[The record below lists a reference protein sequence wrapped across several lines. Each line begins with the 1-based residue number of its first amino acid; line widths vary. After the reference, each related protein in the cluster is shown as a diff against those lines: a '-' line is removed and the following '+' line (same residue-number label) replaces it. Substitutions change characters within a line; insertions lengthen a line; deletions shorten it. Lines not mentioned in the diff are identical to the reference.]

1 MDIHIYLYTWKQMI
15 FTKTLQEMFKKGL
28 ILQIMSWTDYYQ
40 KGEEKGIWISESR
53 IRWKKYKKNA
63 GLSVKTYSYLI
74 DEGSDYKKAKGTKK
88 DNFNLKI
95 IKTA

>member
-1 MDIHIYLYTWKQMI
+1 MDIHISLYTCKQMI

-40 KGEEKGIWISESR
+40 KEEEKGIWINEIR
-53 IRWKKYKKNA
+53 IRWKKYKKNV
-63 GLSVKTYSYLI
+63 GLWVKTYSYLI

-88 DNFNLKI
+88 GNLNLKI